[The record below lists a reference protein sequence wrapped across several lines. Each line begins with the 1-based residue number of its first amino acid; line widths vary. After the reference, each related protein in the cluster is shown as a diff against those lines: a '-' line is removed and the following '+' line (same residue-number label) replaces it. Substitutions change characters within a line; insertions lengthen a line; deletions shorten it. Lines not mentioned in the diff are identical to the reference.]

1 MKKKYTKKQIQEAIS
16 YWQKQLRTGNYKKV
30 NESYDDDDDD
40 DKYKRLLRNEQY
52 TRRLR
57 AKMSSI
63 RGVGNVDLEIDDDTV
78 GVAFTKPQLSDSEL
92 VEKTLAA
99 IKDIG
104 MYVEENPSN
113 LSHDGFND
121 DSVPHTYVEFKR
133 ND

>member
-16 YWQKQLRTGNYKKV
+16 YWQKQLITGNYKKV
-30 NESYDDDDDD
+30 NESYD

-63 RGVGNVDLEIDDDTV
+63 RGVGNIDLEIDDDSV
-78 GVAFTKPQLSDSEL
+78 SVAFTKPQLSDSEL
-92 VEKTLAA
+92 VEKTLSA

-104 MYVEENPSN
+104 MYVEENPLD